1 MDVDD
6 EGLRIRL
13 QKLEDKGYISIGLI
27 INIFLQRGRK
37 LF

>member
-13 QKLEDKGYISIGLI
+13 QKLEDKGYISIRFNNKYILTEG
-27 INIFLQRGRK
+27 
-37 LF
+37 